1 MFRKKILPRLRSLDV
16 VLTYSNEIGYR
27 GPATE
32 RPIPSISDLS
42 LPNLEILTL
51 DLQRPTGVEWASVEP
66 LTSSSVIPNLR
77 HCTLVYELHRPADLR
92 SIFTSSL
99 FTNDQRT
106 IRLHFAIRLLAR
118 NTLGDED
125 LVDLHEIRSGYHNEA
140 YCEYVS
146 RFLFDQLWYRIDT
159 STVFKLRQSHS
170 TCFESDRFFSSR
182 ENPTSE
188 Y

>member
-146 RFLFDQLWYRIDT
+146 RFLFDQL
-159 STVFKLRQSHS
+159 
-170 TCFESDRFFSSR
+170 
-182 ENPTSE
+182 
-188 Y
+188 